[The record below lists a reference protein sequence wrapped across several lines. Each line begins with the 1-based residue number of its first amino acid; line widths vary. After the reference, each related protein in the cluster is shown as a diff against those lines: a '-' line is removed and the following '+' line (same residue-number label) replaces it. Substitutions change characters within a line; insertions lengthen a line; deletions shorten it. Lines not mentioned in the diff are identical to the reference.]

1 MLLAA
6 QILLIISGVLLFY
19 DAWLMITHRPNPL
32 KGLPLPCPVTLI
44 ILGAGVILLSIA
56 NF

>member
-1 MLLAA
+1 MLLAS

-44 ILGAGVILLSIA
+44 TLGAGVILLSIA

>member
-6 QILLIISGVLLFY
+6 QILLFISGVLLFY